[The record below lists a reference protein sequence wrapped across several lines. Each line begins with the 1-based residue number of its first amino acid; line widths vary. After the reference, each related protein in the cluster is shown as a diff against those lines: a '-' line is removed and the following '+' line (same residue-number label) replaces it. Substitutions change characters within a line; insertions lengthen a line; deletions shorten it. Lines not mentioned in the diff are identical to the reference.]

1 MVQLINVSSADCDI
15 CNLPGGTPQGV
26 EFLLQRYGLDG
37 IEFMVCDAKDTGLFP
52 RRIVRGVHLWF
63 YPSWMHFWHGNAE
76 LLARDYS
83 PEQVR
88 CIFGDSREEW
98 LMRFRDNFRVAGACG
113 AEYAIFHV
121 AHAGQSEIFSRNF
134 FYDDRDVVE
143 GTIEVVRELVSA
155 LPQDCMLL
163 YENLWWPGLTFRD
176 PVLAARLIEETP
188 HEHTGFMLDTGHLMN
203 TNWDLRTEEEGVDYV
218 LDTIEGLAR
227 YDKELAERIRGLHLH
242 QSLSGAYA
250 RTVQEAARRGEM
262 PEHPTPQESIDY
274 VLRIDRHAP
283 LHTPRAREIIDR
295 VRPHWLVH
303 EFIPTDTTDWE
314 EKLAAQ
320 TAAIR

>member
-1 MVQLINVSSADCDI
+1 M
-15 CNLPGGTPQGV
+15 
-26 EFLLQRYGLDG
+26 
-37 IEFMVCDAKDTGLFP
+37 
-52 RRIVRGVHLWF
+52 
-63 YPSWMHFWHGNAE
+63 
-76 LLARDYS
+76 
-83 PEQVR
+83 
-88 CIFGDSREEW
+88 
-98 LMRFRDNFRVAGACG
+98 
-113 AEYAIFHV
+113 
-121 AHAGQSEIFSRNF
+121 
-134 FYDDRDVVE
+134 
-143 GTIEVVRELVSA
+143 
-155 LPQDCMLL
+155 
-163 YENLWWPGLTFRD
+163 
-176 PVLAARLIEETP
+176 
-188 HEHTGFMLDTGHLMN
+188 
-203 TNWDLRTEEEGVDYV
+203 